1 MQEIQEK
8 GQLVGQMR
16 VEIQTAEVAREVSKT

>member
-16 VEIQTAEVAREVSKT
+16 VETQAAEVAREVSKT